1 MTDILILGLPNIA
14 DFATQANEGSGCDAP
29 YWAHMADGQMVS
41 SGGGDGWRRVR
52 DQLLGQKHKLSYALL
67 APAGDAPV
75 RFRAFPD
82 ASPAQASTAGRLDV
96 QQQILGEADQQ
107 HVVAGLPDHAGE
119 SFAVAVTRHSAM
131 ALWLAWL
138 AEQGIASADTR
149 VIMPAAALWPEP
161 AEGVLLGAALGREQI
176 MRSRSLGYAADPV
189 IDALLGM
196 GDSRAE
202 CVWLSDAERDAC
214 VAEAATA
221 PMLDLRS
228 GRWAVKQRRSWDGA
242 TLWWIKRLALALM
255 VLTIAIFAVQMVR
268 LASERERA
276 DQLVMDKA
284 QSLNIKAVDAASAEA
299 EMDRQLMQRGGG
311 PLAFSVPASAL
322 YAALGD
328 APAVSL
334 KTLSHRADGTLSA
347 TLGAPRV
354 EDLNPVLLALQ
365 AKGYRITAQP
375 MAGSDGQQMANIT
388 IRAVP

>member
-1 MTDILILGLPNIA
+1 MTDILILGLPNVA
-14 DFATQANEGSGCDAP
+14 DLAAQAPDWPRLDAP
-29 YWAHMADGQMVS
+29 YWAHIADGQMVS
-41 SGGGDGWRRVR
+41 SGAGNGWRSVR
-52 DQLLGQKHKLSYALL
+52 DQLLGQSRDLSYALL
-67 APAGDAPV
+67 APAWDAPV
-75 RFRAFPD
+75 RYRAFPN

-96 QQQILGEADQQ
+96 QQQILGATDQQ
-107 HVVAGLPDHAGE
+107 HVVAGLPSRAGE
-119 SFAVAVTRHSAM
+119 SFAVAVTTHSAM

-138 AEQGIASADTR
+138 AEQGIASEDMRA
-149 VIMPAAALWPEP
+149 IMPAAALWPEP
-161 AEGVLLGAALGREQI
+161 AEGVLLGAALGDEQI

-189 IDALLGM
+189 IDELLRA
-196 GDSRAE
+196 GDGAAD
-202 CVWLSDAERDAC
+202 VIWMTDAERDVC
-214 VAEAATA
+214 AANA
-221 PMLDLRS
+221 AMQPMLDLRS

-242 TLWWIKRLALALM
+242 MLWWIKRLALALV
-255 VLTIAIFAVQMVR
+255 VLTIAIFTVQMLR
-268 LASERERA
+268 LASERARA
-276 DQLVMDKA
+276 EQAVMDKA
-284 QSLNIKAVDAASAEA
+284 QSLNIEAADAASAEA
-299 EMDRQLMQRGGG
+299 EMDRRLMQRGGG

-365 AKGYRITAQP
+365 AKAYRITAQP